1 MVVGSRNPNSG
12 LNALSTSTLLSHV
25 PDSLS
30 RCWDKTHNR
39 NPLGEG
45 EGGWMLAHGS
55 GVSIHHG
62 GRPMHSGLMHGGWS
76 VKQVFMDTMANQ
88 ADHGMNQGWE

>member
-1 MVVGSRNPNSG
+1 
-12 LNALSTSTLLSHV
+12 
-25 PDSLS
+25 
-30 RCWDKTHNR
+30 
-39 NPLGEG
+39 
-45 EGGWMLAHGS
+45 MLAHGS